1 MPTPPGGSGLGI
13 DELGALILGGWA
25 EGSTGVDAIDD
36 RCLVQMEDLP
46 RVITAEAGNF
56 RKLLFLFCE
65 LLLRQAQNTRPIA
78 LAFDV
83 NTAVGQQQDM
93 IGSVIDLPRRGFTD
107 EQYRKFQRMQILL
120 LLSNRREDG
129 HWTGNVDNLVKI
141 CRVFLG
147 GTPGDGAIK
156 LRNTPPYS
164 YVLEV
169 ENLTLEDLPDLAYF
183 LCRAQYAGVLGN
195 VYFNLD
201 TNSLWDS
208 LTAGDPIADT
218 GVYGSVTAGSTI
230 ANVVTYGTHVVI
242 GGDDGDC

>member
-1 MPTPPGGSGLGI
+1 MPISLGGGTLGL
-13 DELGALILGGWA
+13 DTLGTLILGGWSQGA
-25 EGSTGVDAIDD
+25 DGIDD

-56 RKLLFLFCE
+56 RKLLYLFCE
-65 LLLRQAQNTRPIA
+65 LWLRQAQNTRPIA

-120 LLSNRREDG
+120 LLSSRREEG
-129 HWTGNVDNLVKI
+129 NWTGNVDNLVQI
-141 CRVFLG
+141 VRTFLG
-147 GTPGDGAIK
+147 GTPGDGAIG

-164 YVLEV
+164 YMLTV
-169 ENLTLEDLPDLAYF
+169 ENLAVEDLPDLAYF

-195 VYFNLD
+195 VYFNLES
-201 TNSLWDS
+201 NSLWDS
-208 LTAGDPIADT
+208 LTAGEPIADT
-218 GVYGSVTAGSTI
+218 GVYGALTAGSTI
-230 ANVVTYGTHVVI
+230 ANVAVYGTHVAI
-242 GGDDGDC
+242 GGDGGDC